1 MLTKMQNWIIS
12 AFGEDKVKWIKG
24 ILAYFLIIVVSNF
37 VSPFT
42 HYINNIGWQEIW
54 VTYTLIV
61 TNAGVMVLIG
71 FIVFFL
77 GKPIIPSAIPETGA
91 PDPVAKEEITEPE
104 EPIAEPEVAPE
115 PPA

>member
-1 MLTKMQNWIIS
+1 MLTKMQDWIIS

-61 TNAGVMVLIG
+61 TNAGVLVLIG

-77 GKPIIPSAIPETGA
+77 GKPIIPNTMPETGA
-91 PDPVAKEEITEPE
+91 PEPIVEAPVLEEV
-104 EPIAEPEVAPE
+104 PIAEPEVAPE
-115 PPA
+115 PPV

>member
-1 MLTKMQNWIIS
+1 MFTKIQNWIIS

-37 VSPFT
+37 VFPFT
-42 HYINNIGWQEIW
+42 HYINNIGWQPVW
-54 VTYTLIV
+54 VNYILIV

-71 FIVFFL
+71 FIIFFL
-77 GKPIIPSAIPETGA
+77 GKPIIPNTMPETGV
-91 PDPVAKEEITEPE
+91 PEKTVVESEP

-115 PPA
+115 PPV